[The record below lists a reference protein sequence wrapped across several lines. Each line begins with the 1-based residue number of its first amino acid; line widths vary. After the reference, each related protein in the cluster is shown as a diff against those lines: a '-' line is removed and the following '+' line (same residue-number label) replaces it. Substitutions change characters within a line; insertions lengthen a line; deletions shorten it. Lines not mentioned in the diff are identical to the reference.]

1 MANVVTLVK
10 RGLHFVSEK
19 MWKIR
24 LDKVDKRFG
33 FLLKQLRIFS
43 LSINGFNEDNCMTK
57 ATALTFYTLFSLV
70 PIMALVFAISKGFG
84 FESNL
89 QAQLLNGQGEYADVL
104 KQVFIYA
111 DKLLNNTQGGI
122 MAGVGVVLLLWSVMK
137 LLISIEDSF
146 NEIWEIKKGRTW
158 FRKVT
163 DYLTIMLIAPIFLF
177 ISGSI
182 TIMIQTKISNN
193 IFLSEGTTFILKGI
207 SFLMVC
213 GVFTFIYMVLP
224 NTKVSF
230 RSAFFASVF
239 AAVFFELL
247 QWAYVSFQIGAVQY
261 NKVYGGF
268 AALPLF
274 LIWIQYSWYIVMFGA
289 ELAFANQNVEHYEL
303 ENEIKTISVRYK
315 RVIALM
321 ICNKV
326 VKNFNEGKKAFTAV
340 EVAKSLDLPVRL
352 SRTIINDL
360 VETKIFCEVRT
371 LNDKETAYQPGISD
385 SKLSVKYIMD
395 KLDEKGVN
403 SLPISDSAELSTI
416 NRLMAELDEVM
427 NNDKGNI
434 LIKDIC

>member
-10 RGLHFVSEK
+10 RSLHFVNEK
-19 MWKIR
+19 MWRIR
-24 LDKVDKRFG
+24 LDKVDKRSG
-33 FLLKQLRIFS
+33 FLLKQLRVFS

-89 QAQLLNGQGEYADVL
+89 QAQILSGRGEYADVL

-122 MAGVGVVLLLWSVMK
+122 MAGVGVILLLWSVMK
-137 LLISIEDSF
+137 LLVSIESSF

-158 FRKVT
+158 YRKVT
-163 DYLTIMLIAPIFLF
+163 DYLTIMIIAPIFLF
-177 ISGSI
+177 VSGSL
-182 TIMIQTKISNN
+182 TILIQTKISHNLH
-193 IFLSEGTTFILKGI
+193 LSEGTTFILKSI

-213 GVFTFIYMVLP
+213 GIFTFIYMVLP
-224 NTKVSF
+224 NTKVNF
-230 RSAFFASVF
+230 KSAFFASVF

-321 ICNKV
+321 ICNNV
-326 VKNFNEGKKAFTAV
+326 VKNFNEGKKALTAV
-340 EVAKSLDLPVRL
+340 EVAKNLDLPVRL

-360 VETKIFCEVRT
+360 VETKIFSEVRT
-371 LNDKETAYQPGISD
+371 VNDKETAYQPGISD

-403 SLPISDSAELSTI
+403 ALPISNSAELSTI
-416 NRLMAELDEVM
+416 NRLMKELDEVM